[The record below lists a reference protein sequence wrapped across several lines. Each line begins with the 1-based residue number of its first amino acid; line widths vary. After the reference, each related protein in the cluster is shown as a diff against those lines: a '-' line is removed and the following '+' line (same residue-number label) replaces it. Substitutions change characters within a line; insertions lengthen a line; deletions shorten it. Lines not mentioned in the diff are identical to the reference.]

1 MDEFAEQVARTAM
14 NVVEM
19 SEVMSYGVLDYS
31 ESSLALLE
39 QMAEEV
45 AGYFEDMTTDQR
57 ETASQQFGCY
67 ILEVGRRQFGGR
79 YAWFEQ
85 RNQPVLIVGEP
96 TFRVAM
102 ITWDKVLGRL
112 SGDSGDN
119 IPFFYSGFAERV
131 RRAEPGTDALY
142 V

>member
-1 MDEFAEQVARTAM
+1 MDELTEQVARTAV
-14 NVVEM
+14 NAVEM
-19 SEVMSYGVLDYS
+19 SEEMSYGVLDYS
-31 ESSLALLE
+31 EPSLAILE
-39 QMAEEV
+39 QMAEDV
-45 AGYFEDMTTDQR
+45 ARYFEDMTTDQR

-96 TFRVAM
+96 AFRVAM
-102 ITWDKVLGRL
+102 IAWDKVLGRL
-112 SGDSGDN
+112 SGDSADN

-142 V
+142 

>member
-1 MDEFAEQVARTAM
+1 
-14 NVVEM
+14 
-19 SEVMSYGVLDYS
+19 MSYGVLDYS
-31 ESSLALLE
+31 EPSLAILD

-45 AGYFEDMTTDQR
+45 AGYFEDMTTNQR

-96 TFRVAM
+96 AFRVAM
-102 ITWDKVLGRL
+102 IAWDKALGRL
-112 SGDSGDN
+112 SGDAADD
-119 IPFFYSGFAERV
+119 IPFFYTGFAERV
-131 RRAEPGTDALY
+131 RCAEPGTDALY

>member
-1 MDEFAEQVARTAM
+1 MDELAEQVARTAV
-14 NVVEM
+14 NAVEM
-19 SEVMSYGVLDYS
+19 SEVMSYGVLEYS
-31 ESSLALLE
+31 ESSLAILE

-45 AGYFEDMTTDQR
+45 VGYFEEMTTDQR

-85 RNQPVLIVGEP
+85 RSQPVLIVGEP
-96 TFRVAM
+96 AFRVAM

-112 SGDSGDN
+112 SGNSAYN

>member
-1 MDEFAEQVARTAM
+1 MDELAEQVAHTAA
-14 NVVEM
+14 NAVEV
-19 SEVMSYGVLDYS
+19 SEVMSYGVLDFS
-31 ESSLALLE
+31 EPSLAILE

-45 AGYFEDMTTDQR
+45 AGYYEDMTPEQR

-67 ILEVGRRQFGGR
+67 ILEVGRWQFGGR

-96 TFRVAM
+96 AFRVAM

-112 SGDSGDN
+112 SGDSADN
-119 IPFFYSGFAERV
+119 IPFFYSGFAEQV
-131 RRAEPGTDALY
+131 RRAGSGTDALY